1 MERFIRTPNIVKFNI
16 IMNACVYSKY
26 LQDLYYAKLYAG
38 AEHVST
44 VYKRG
49 KASRKYNGKVKNF
62 PVKLY
67 ILK

>member
-1 MERFIRTPNIVKFNI
+1 
-16 IMNACVYSKY
+16 MNACVYSKY